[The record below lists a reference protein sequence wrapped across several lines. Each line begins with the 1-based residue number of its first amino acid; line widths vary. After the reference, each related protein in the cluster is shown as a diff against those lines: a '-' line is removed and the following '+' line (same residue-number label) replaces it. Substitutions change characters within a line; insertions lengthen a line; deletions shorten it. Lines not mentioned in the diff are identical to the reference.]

1 VRAYTYACRQQLDGL
16 EQDFLAISDL
26 LFNLHYGPALE
37 QLGAT
42 QLDAETL
49 LAFTKES
56 VEEVTVALGC
66 CAKRQAKPRRDADA
80 DDLTVENGGDSG
92 FVFRVLAMAVAF
104 FGTIFCVQVGA
115 GFLACNHLL
124 LSVSRLAPHLIIAN
138 ARAVLVVFTIA
149 VVRVGGEHKQRKT

>member
-1 VRAYTYACRQQLDGL
+1 MSVVAS
-16 EQDFLAISDL
+16 ELAIAVQEDVQHSSAVQ
-26 LFNLHYGPALE
+26 ALSSVPSPPRVHVMSV
-37 QLGAT
+37 G
-42 QLDAETL
+42 

-56 VEEVTVALGC
+56 VEEVTLALGC